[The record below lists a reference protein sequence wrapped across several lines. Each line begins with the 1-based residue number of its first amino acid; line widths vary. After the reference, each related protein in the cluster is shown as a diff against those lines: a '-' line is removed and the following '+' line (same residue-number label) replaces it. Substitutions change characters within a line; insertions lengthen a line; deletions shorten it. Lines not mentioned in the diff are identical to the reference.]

1 MLGNRH
7 DAEDAAQQT
16 LMKGFADLG
25 KLQDA
30 ELFGAWIGRIARN
43 MCIDSLR
50 SRKRKESALAERA
63 GGDANEA
70 RDYEELETA
79 LEKLDE
85 RHRMVLM
92 LYYFDGRS
100 TGNIGDILNIS
111 ESAVH
116 ARMSRARKQ
125 LRRLLEAERGA

>member
-1 MLGNRH
+1 VLNV
-7 DAEDAAQQT
+7 
-16 LMKGFADLG
+16 
-25 KLQDA
+25 LQ
-30 ELFGAWIGRIARN
+30 W
-43 MCIDSLR
+43 SLR
-50 SRKRKESALAERA
+50 STSTLFSLEGKA
-63 GGDANEA
+63 GGDANSP
-70 RDYEELETA
+70 RDYGELEAA
-79 LEKLDE
+79 LGKLEE
-85 RHRMVLM
+85 RHRLVLM